1 MKENIPR
8 IFRKSKGQIVVE
20 GDINLTSEDGV
31 KIKHGKNLLYVVVQN
46 QKIYLFVMVHI
57 KLSLF

>member
-1 MKENIPR
+1 MELKLNTE
-8 IFRKSKGQIVVE
+8 K
-20 GDINLTSEDGV
+20 D
-31 KIKHGKNLLYVVVQN
+31 LLYVVVQN